1 MNRLEELR
9 KLQQDLN
16 EKLDRVVK
24 EIYEQTNKVKVGDL
38 FFNEDEYYKVLKV
51 EKYTCTVLV
60 YSFNKNVPYV
70 DIADYNCYQL
80 GFDKVKSDNCT
91 FKKLVKYLNNL
102 I

>member
-1 MNRLEELR
+1 MTKLEELR

-16 EKLDRVVK
+16 EKLDRLVK

-60 YSFNKNVPYV
+60 YSFSNNIPYV

-80 GFDKVKSDNCT
+80 GFDKVKSDNGA

>member
-1 MNRLEELR
+1 MTKLEELR

-51 EKYTCTVLV
+51 DKYTCTVLV
-60 YSFNKNVPYV
+60 YSFINNIPYV

-80 GFDKVKSDNCT
+80 GFDKVKSDNGT

-102 I
+102 V